1 MLHSDSKIHS
11 RVFLPV
17 CCMVLGIILLASIFA
32 EDSLAQTEEPD
43 TMIGYQDKIIDEYMH
58 LPDQRAG
65 QEYVEDAPSKYE
77 AGIHLLGIG
86 EIDKSEGTYELD
98 FWFWVNVPEE
108 DDPVDFTVTKPE
120 FDFVN
125 AKKVELKSEV
135 TESHYYETRVQG
147 TFRNAMDFRDFP
159 FEKLN
164 LQVTVEP
171 TAPSTTENVIFV
183 LDPEST
189 IDSSVAVPGFEV
201 EMFKIKTEEFTY
213 TDDEVYDRFVAN
225 FAVERS
231 FAGTL
236 FKNLFPI
243 TLIAGLSLMIF
254 WIPENFTPR
263 IYLTAPLLLS
273 LVYLHRAT
281 VGEIPSVGYMT
292 LFDKIMTIYY
302 VLFLNSLV
310 SLGIQMRYHVTHKDD
325 AKVKRINRIMRYF
338 IPVIIG
344 VGLLFVFL

>member
-1 MLHSDSKIHS
+1 MTGHQNE
-11 RVFLPV
+11 
-17 CCMVLGIILLASIFA
+17 II
-32 EDSLAQTEEPD
+32 EEH
-43 TMIGYQDKIIDEYMH
+43 MYLK
-58 LPDQRAG
+58 DQRAE
-65 QEYVEDAPSKYE
+65 QEYEGSTTRYD

-98 FWFWVNVPEE
+98 FWFWVSVNEE
-108 DDPVDFTVTKPE
+108 NDPTDFTVTKPE

-125 AKKVELKSEV
+125 AKKIELRSEV
-135 TESHYYETRVQG
+135 VEPHYYETRVQG

-189 IDSSVAVPGFEV
+189 IDSSVSIPGFETG
-201 EMFKIKTEEFTY
+201 MFEIKAEEFAY
-213 TDDEVYDRFVAN
+213 TDGDVYDRFIAN
-225 FAVERS
+225 FVVERS
-231 FAGTL
+231 SMGSI

-243 TLIAGLSLMIF
+243 TLIAGLSLIVF

-292 LFDKIMTIYY
+292 LFDKIITIYY

-325 AKVKRINRIMRYF
+325 EKVKKINRTMRHF
-338 IPVIIG
+338 IPIIIG
-344 VGLLFVFL
+344 AGLLFILLS

>member
-1 MLHSDSKIHS
+1 MLRSSSKFYP
-11 RVFLPV
+11 RGFFCLVFSL
-17 CCMVLGIILLASIFA
+17 ILFTPIFS
-32 EDSLAQTEEPD
+32 ENSFGQIQEPD
-43 TMIGYQDKIIDEYMH
+43 IMTGHPDKDAIDEYMH
-58 LPDQRAG
+58 LREQRTQQQYDG
-65 QEYVEDAPSKYE
+65 PPSKYD

-98 FWFWVNVPEE
+98 FWFWININEE
-108 DDPVDFTVTKPE
+108 DDPTDFTAVKPE
-120 FDFVN
+120 FDFMN
-125 AKKVELKSEV
+125 AKEIKLSSEII
-135 TESHYYETRVQG
+135 EPHYYETRIQG

-164 LQVTVEP
+164 LQVTLEP
-171 TAPSTTENVIFV
+171 VAPLDAANVNFV
-183 LDPEST
+183 LDPESR
-189 IDSSVAVPGFEV
+189 IDPSVFVPGFEIGTF
-201 EMFKIKTEEFTY
+201 EIKAEEFSY
-213 TDDEVYDRFVAN
+213 DADETYDRFIAN
-225 FAVERS
+225 FVVERS
-231 FAGTL
+231 QIGSL

-243 TLIAGLSLMIF
+243 TLIAALSLIIF

-263 IYLTAPLLLS
+263 IYLTAPLLLA

-310 SLGIQMRYHVTHKDD
+310 SLGIQMRYHVTHENDG
-325 AKVKRINRIMRYF
+325 KVKKINKTMRYF

-344 VGLLFVFL
+344 IGLLFVLLS